1 MLKSELKESLS
12 NSFVPLCFL
21 CLFVALILIAIASQV
36 LAQKGSRSVSLPA
49 QIHGQ
54 VRYASGGAPV
64 DHALVRLQSFRG
76 GVVSEITTDR
86 TGKFSFTGLVPDQY
100 TVIVRLPG
108 FSEEQQHVDL
118 DTAPSQYVLIQLSA
132 DTSAAAASPR
142 GSTRIV
148 NANASPEAQA
158 EFDRGRTELIDNKD
172 IDRSVTHLEK
182 AVELS
187 PNFLEAQ
194 LLLGT
199 AYVEKHKL
207 DKAERTLLRAIE
219 INPKVAEPQIALGEV
234 YRQQK
239 RYQDAEKI
247 LTSAIR
253 LGERS
258 APAHLTL
265 ARIYWDFGLSAKDA
279 ERGRSELEKSWQ
291 EINIA
296 MRLSPNL
303 PEAHLLAGNLLF
315 KAHRA
320 KDALPEYET
329 YLRLDPSGEFASQT
343 RDLVQKIRQA
353 LSESR

>member
-1 MLKSELKESLS
+1 MFRPRFTSANVL
-12 NSFVPLCFL
+12 
-21 CLFVALILIAIASQV
+21 LILIAVTSPV
-36 LAQKGSRSVSLPA
+36 LAQRGSRPVSLPA
-49 QIHGQ
+49 QVHGQ
-54 VRYASGGAPV
+54 VRYVNGGAPV

-108 FSEEQQHVDL
+108 FREEQQHVDL
-118 DTAPSQYVLIQLSA
+118 DTANSQYVMVQLSA
-132 DTSAAAASPR
+132 DTSAPAVSPR
-142 GSTRIV
+142 GSTRTV

-158 EFDRGRTELIDNKD
+158 EFDRGRTELIDNKN
-172 IDRSVTHLEK
+172 INRSIPHLEK

-199 AYVEKHKL
+199 AYVEKHEL
-207 DKAERTLLRAIE
+207 DKAERMLLRAIE

-239 RYQDAEKI
+239 RYQDAERI
-247 LTSAIR
+247 LTSVIKP
-253 LGERS
+253 GEGS

-265 ARIYWDFGLSAKDA
+265 ARVYWDLGLSAKDPQG
-279 ERGRSELEKSWQ
+279 GRSELEKSWQ
-291 EINIA
+291 EINMA
-296 MRLSPNL
+296 MRLNPNL

-329 YLRLDPSGEFASQT
+329 YLRLDPDGEFAAQT
-343 RDLVQKIRQA
+343 KDLVQKIRQA
-353 LSESR
+353 LAGSR

>member
-1 MLKSELKESLS
+1 MFLPRFTSAI
-12 NSFVPLCFL
+12 VP
-21 CLFVALILIAIASQV
+21 LILIAITSPV
-36 LAQKGSRSVSLPA
+36 LTQKGSPVSLPA
-49 QIHGQ
+49 QVHGQ
-54 VRYASGGAPV
+54 VRYASSSAPV
-64 DHALVRLQSFRG
+64 DHALVLLQSFRG
-76 GVVSEITTDR
+76 GVVSETTTDR

-108 FSEEQQHVDL
+108 FREEQQHVDL
-118 DTAPSQYVLIQLSA
+118 DTATSEYILVQLSA
-132 DTSAAAASPR
+132 DASTPAASPR
-142 GSTRIV
+142 GSNRIV
-148 NANASPEAQA
+148 DANASPEAQA
-158 EFDRGRTELIDNKD
+158 EFDRGRIELIDNKN
-172 IDRSVTHLEK
+172 IDRSIPHLEK
-182 AVELS
+182 AIELS

-199 AYVEKHKL
+199 AYVEKHEL

-239 RYQDAEKI
+239 RHQDAERI
-247 LTSAIR
+247 LTSGIK
-253 LGERS
+253 LGEGS
-258 APAHLTL
+258 AMAHLTL
-265 ARIYWDFGLSAKDA
+265 ARVYWDLGLSAKDTPL
-279 ERGRSELEKSWQ
+279 GRSELEKSWQ

-329 YLRLDPSGEFASQT
+329 YLRLDPGGEFAAQT

-353 LSESR
+353 LAQKD

>member
-1 MLKSELKESLS
+1 MFRPRFTSAI
-12 NSFVPLCFL
+12 VP
-21 CLFVALILIAIASQV
+21 LILIAIASQV
-36 LAQKGSRSVSLPA
+36 LAQRGSRPVSLPA
-49 QIHGQ
+49 QVHGQ

-64 DHALVRLQSFRG
+64 DHALVLLQSFRG
-76 GVVSEITTDR
+76 GLVSEITTDR

-108 FSEEQQHVDL
+108 FREEQQHVDL
-118 DTAPSQYVLIQLSA
+118 DTATSEYVLVQLSA
-132 DTSAAAASPR
+132 DTSAPAASPR
-142 GSTRIV
+142 RSTGFV

-158 EFDRGRTELIDNKD
+158 EFDQGRTELIDNKD
-172 IDRSVTHLEK
+172 IDRSIPRLEK
-182 AVELS
+182 AIELS

-199 AYVEKHKL
+199 AYVEKHEL

-239 RYQDAEKI
+239 RHQDAERI
-247 LTSAIR
+247 LTSGIK
-253 LGERS
+253 LGEGS
-258 APAHLTL
+258 ALAHLTL
-265 ARIYWDFGLSAKDA
+265 ARVYWDVGLSAKDT
-279 ERGRSELEKSWQ
+279 RPGRSELEKSWQ

-320 KDALPEYET
+320 KDALPEFET
-329 YLRLDPSGEFASQT
+329 YLRLDPGGEFAAQT
-343 RDLVQKIRQA
+343 KDLVQKIRQA
-353 LSESR
+353 LAGSR

>member
-1 MLKSELKESLS
+1 MGLFKRFFEL
-12 NSFVPLCFL
+12 
-21 CLFVALILIAIASQV
+21 LILVLVLLVPFCGV
-36 LAQKGSRSVSLPA
+36 LAQRGSHPVSLPA
-49 QIHGQ
+49 QVHGQ

-100 TVIVRLPG
+100 TVIVKLPG
-108 FSEEQQHVDL
+108 FREEQQQVDL
-118 DTAPSQYVLIQLSA
+118 DTANSQYVLVQLSA
-132 DTSAAAASPR
+132 DTSAPVVSPR
-142 GSTRIV
+142 GSTRII
-148 NANASPEAQA
+148 NANVSPEAQA

-172 IDRSVTHLEK
+172 IDRSITHLEK

-187 PNFLEAQ
+187 PNFPEAQ

-239 RYQDAEKI
+239 RYQDAERI
-247 LTSAIR
+247 LTSAIKPSD
-253 LGERS
+253 GS

-265 ARIYWDFGLSAKDA
+265 ARVYWDLGLSAKDQQG
-279 ERGRSELEKSWQ
+279 GRSELEKSWQ

-320 KDALPEYET
+320 KDALPEYEA
-329 YLRLDPSGEFASQT
+329 YLRLDPGGEFAAQT

-353 LSESR
+353 LAGSR

>member
-1 MLKSELKESLS
+1 MFQPRFTSAIL
-12 NSFVPLCFL
+12 P
-21 CLFVALILIAIASQV
+21 LILIAIASQV
-36 LAQKGSRSVSLPA
+36 LAQRGSHPVSLPA
-49 QIHGQ
+49 QVHGQ

-76 GVVSEITTDR
+76 GVVSETTTDR

-108 FSEEQQHVDL
+108 FREEQQHVDL
-118 DTAPSQYVLIQLSA
+118 DTATSEYVLIQLSA
-132 DTSAAAASPR
+132 DTSAPAASPR
-142 GSTRIV
+142 GSNKIV
-148 NANASPEAQA
+148 DANASPEAQA
-158 EFDRGRTELIDNKD
+158 EFDRGRTELIDNKN
-172 IDRSVTHLEK
+172 IDRSIPHLEK
-182 AVELS
+182 AIELS
-187 PNFLEAQ
+187 PKFLEAQ

-199 AYVEKHKL
+199 AYVEKHEL

-239 RYQDAEKI
+239 RHQDAEKI
-247 LTSAIR
+247 LASGIK
-253 LGERS
+253 LGEGS
-258 APAHLTL
+258 AMAHLTL
-265 ARIYWDFGLSAKDA
+265 ARVYWDLGLSAKDTQL
-279 ERGRSELEKSWQ
+279 GRSELEKSWQ

-329 YLRLDPSGEFASQT
+329 YLRLDPGGEFATQT
-343 RDLVQKIRQA
+343 RDLVQKIRQVLA
-353 LSESR
+353 GNR